1 MFTRLIRK
9 ISLLLNP
16 PKKGDTF
23 YGDSVW
29 WIIPRPVEL
38 ILHGLKDKYGN
49 NLYDPIPSGDCF
61 RLTITNTSMDSY
73 YVLDSEVFCR
83 SKNSKPIYQCDIRG
97 ISDIGVWMKRT
108 QPRRM
113 SKKSLEQFVLAGML
127 RKNND

>member
-1 MFTRLIRK
+1 MFIRLFRK

-23 YGDSVW
+23 YGDPVW
-29 WIIPRPVEL
+29 WIIPRPVER

-49 NLYDPIPSGDCF
+49 NLYDPIPSEDCF
-61 RLTITNTSMDSY
+61 RLIIDNDYLDSY

-83 SKNSKPIYQCDIRG
+83 SKNSNV
-97 ISDIGVWMKRT
+97 SVWMKRT

-113 SKKSLEQFVLAGML
+113 GKETLEQFILAGML

>member
-1 MFTRLIRK
+1 MFIRLFRK

-16 PKKGDTF
+16 PKKGDVY
-23 YGDSVW
+23 YGDPVW
-29 WIIPRPVEL
+29 WIIHKPVEH

-61 RLTITNTSMDSY
+61 RLTITNTSMESY

-83 SKNSKPIYQCDIRG
+83 SKNSNVSI
-97 ISDIGVWMKRT
+97 WMKRT

-113 SKKSLEQFVLAGML
+113 GKETLEQFVLAGML